1 MTAFTEPVAPP
12 AKKRAVQTVGD
23 AMRIATSVLK
33 RPGNLPLLIASLLFL
48 SILLITWVTVMQ
60 LIAIPMELLAQAAG
74 NAQWATILLDS
85 LHHLLSIALLLVGV
99 MPVALG
105 RVRLAGRMCLGEM
118 PAPSELFY
126 YYTSPNRFVRGI
138 TMGFAL
144 LLEVMI
150 PIGIV
155 WGLFSVTFG
164 LYTGLLLVY
173 LEPWAA
179 LLLLLLGLLVSAA
192 ISLLIAPLGIFYML
206 STAFA
211 VGNENVSVLR
221 SVWLAIRYTVK
232 NLGTVILF
240 TLRALL
246 HLLLSL
252 CTVGVLHL
260 LWYGHHYIISYLCLT
275 MALDQGE

>member
-1 MTAFTEPVAPP
+1 
-12 AKKRAVQTVGD
+12 
-23 AMRIATSVLK
+23 
-33 RPGNLPLLIASLLFL
+33 
-48 SILLITWVTVMQ
+48 
-60 LIAIPMELLAQAAG
+60 
-74 NAQWATILLDS
+74 
-85 LHHLLSIALLLVGV
+85 
-99 MPVALG
+99 
-105 RVRLAGRMCLGEM
+105 
-118 PAPSELFY
+118 
-126 YYTSPNRFVRGI
+126 
-138 TMGFAL
+138 MGFAL

-150 PIGIV
+150 PIGIG

-221 SVWLAIRYTVK
+221 SVWLALGYAAK

-260 LWYGHHYIISYLCLT
+260 LWYGHHYIISYLCLA